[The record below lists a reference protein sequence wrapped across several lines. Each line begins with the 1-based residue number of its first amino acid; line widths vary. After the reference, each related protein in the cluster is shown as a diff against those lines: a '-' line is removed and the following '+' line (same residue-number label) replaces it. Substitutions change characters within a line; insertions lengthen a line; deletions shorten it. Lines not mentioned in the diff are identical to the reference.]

1 MSKCLIKFNEYGPG
15 MGFPS
20 MKASFE
26 NAPYSGIDRI
36 IAYLENGKKT
46 YTATSKARD
55 FFTGDIIQEENCGM
69 TDGEFSWNGSLI
81 YYVKK
86 YNLRLLKEF
95 EDYVLAK

>member
-1 MSKCLIKFNEYGPG
+1 
-15 MGFPS
+15 
-20 MKASFE
+20 
-26 NAPYSGIDRI
+26 
-36 IAYLENGKKT
+36 
-46 YTATSKARD
+46 
-55 FFTGDIIQEENCGM
+55 M